1 MAHQRLMRDLTP
13 KVLDLLQN
21 ADRYHRQYYA
31 VKTFGGP
38 SLHFHRRAL
47 GLVGRVPAS
56 AQAELI
62 YGVLASWGMHR
73 MGKGGSKMVPFD
85 VFETSISAVHPR
97 LVAGRKINPS
107 AMRESDWALLEEM
120 FRDIEVMQSNTSIV
134 GKSKV
139 MAHLVPNAIAPVD
152 REYTLKF
159 LFGNGNIANDL
170 DKEWL
175 LLRKIHEEFFY
186 PIASDA
192 RLAKQAGKWV
202 ANQAKW
208 PWDTSELKVVDN
220 LIIGAMKGGV

>member
-1 MAHQRLMRDLTP
+1 MAKRRVSIDLAPRVTQ
-13 KVLDLLQN
+13 VLCNLGSF
-21 ADRYHRQYYA
+21 HSQYYA

-47 GLVGRVPAS
+47 GLVGRVPPS

-73 MGKGGSKMVPFD
+73 MGKGGSKMLPFD
-85 VFETSISAVHPR
+85 VFEKSVSAVRPK
-97 LVAGRKINPS
+97 LAKVRKISPS
-107 AMRESDWALLEEM
+107 AMQESDWALLEEV
-120 FRDIEVMQSNTSIV
+120 FRTIKVMQSNTSIV
-134 GKSKV
+134 GNSKV
-139 MAHLVPNAIAPVD
+139 MAHLMPNAIAPVD

-159 LFGNGNIANDL
+159 LFGNGNITNDL

-175 LLRKIHEEFFY
+175 LFRKIHEEFFY
-186 PIASDA
+186 PIVSDA
-192 RLAKQAGKWV
+192 RFANQAGKWI

-220 LIIGAMKGGV
+220 LVIGAMKGAT